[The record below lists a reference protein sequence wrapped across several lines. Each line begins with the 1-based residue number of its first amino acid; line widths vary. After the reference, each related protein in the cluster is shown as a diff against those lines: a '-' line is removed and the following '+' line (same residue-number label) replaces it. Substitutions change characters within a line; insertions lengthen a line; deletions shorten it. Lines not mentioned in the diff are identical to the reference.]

1 MEGRV
6 MDTHT
11 DLGEARY
18 IHNGYLTFT
27 AVPHFK
33 YHTDAGHGWIEVS
46 KSLAKAL
53 GFTKEISSYSYH
65 DQDNYYL
72 EEDGDAGVLINALKN
87 RGQVYRMDDCFME
100 GDSFVR
106 ALASVKK

>member
-1 MEGRV
+1 
-6 MDTHT
+6 MDIHT

-27 AVPHFK
+27 DVPHFK

-72 EEDGDAGVLINALKN
+72 EEDGDAGLLINALKN